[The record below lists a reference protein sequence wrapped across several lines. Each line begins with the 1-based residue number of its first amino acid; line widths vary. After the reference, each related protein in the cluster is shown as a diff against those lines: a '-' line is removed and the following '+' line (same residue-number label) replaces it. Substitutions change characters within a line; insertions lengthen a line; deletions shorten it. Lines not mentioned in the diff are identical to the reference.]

1 MATIIDEIDLFDS
14 YDIHKE
20 CTHKFILDYDGKI
33 IEDDST
39 IEKKL
44 CVCIYKN
51 PSTYTGEYDQDD
63 EDEDEEDD
71 EDDEESEYTEY
82 TDSNKSNISKAT
94 WNYVS
99 AGIRRSQNLF
109 CRGELSS
116 HFFNKEKLESYTDV
130 IVTLSIIEKASG
142 ASRRERVRLIG
153 FVMCNDLKTHPDYS
167 ELVDTLYI
175 DAICGNTLGVRAPAP
190 VSDALWTEPVYNLN
204 SEREPH
210 TTIKVGKIMLN
221 MVEYYAISN
230 GFEQMK
236 LSALSYVINYYRNI
250 GYIHTVGGDIPE
262 NPSIK
267 KIAEAISRKKYKS
280 EEDVDTQMRVERAI
294 QLSDNSIDKLKE
306 NLKLYLNMDTDILP
320 SDEKVTELLKQ
331 LDPSLTISNVKTDN
345 GKKGI
350 YDLLVKLTQLEFAPN
365 CAGTEIPL
373 RRNWL
378 QMIDGEFIT
387 KCIDDGFTMRKSLD
401 EENGWTPLI
410 PMD

>member
-1 MATIIDEIDLFDS
+1 MTTIFDEIDLFDS

-51 PSTYTGEYDQDD
+51 PSTYTDEYDK
-63 EDEDEEDD
+63 EESDEE
-71 EDDEESEYTEY
+71 ESDEEESEY

-94 WNYVS
+94 WNYIS

-116 HFFNKEKLESYTDV
+116 HFFNKEKLETYTDV
-130 IVTLSIIEKASG
+130 IVTLSIIEQASG

-190 VSDALWTEPVYNLN
+190 VSDSLWSEPGYNLN
-204 SEREPH
+204 SERESH

-250 GYIHTVGGDIPE
+250 GYTHTDGGDIEE

-267 KIAEAISRKKYKS
+267 KIAEAVSKKKYKS
-280 EEDVDTQMRVERAI
+280 EEDVDTQMRIERAI
-294 QLSDNSIDKLKE
+294 QLSDNNIDKLKE
-306 NLKLYLNMDTDILP
+306 NMKLYLNIDTDVLP

-331 LDPSLTISNVKTDN
+331 LDPSLTIRNVKTEN
-345 GKKGI
+345 GKNGI
-350 YDLLVKLTQLEFAPN
+350 YDLLVKLTQMEFAPN
-365 CAGTEIPL
+365 CTGTEIPL

-378 QMIDGEFIT
+378 QMIDGEFVT

-401 EENGWTPLI
+401 DENGWTALI

>member
-1 MATIIDEIDLFDS
+1 MATIFDEIDLFDS

-20 CTHKFILDYDGKI
+20 CTHRFILDYDGKI
-33 IEDDST
+33 IEEDST

-51 PSTYTGEYDQDD
+51 PSTYTGDYE
-63 EDEDEEDD
+63 EDEDS
-71 EDDEESEYTEY
+71 DEESVDSEYTE
-82 TDSNKSNISKAT
+82 SNKSNISKAT

-99 AGIRRSQNLF
+99 AGIRQSQNLF

-116 HFFNKEKLESYTDV
+116 HFFNKEKLETYTDV
-130 IVTLSIIEKASG
+130 IVTLSMIEQPSG
-142 ASRRERVRLIG
+142 ASRHERIRLIG
-153 FVMCNDLKTHPDYS
+153 FVMCNDLKMHPDYS

-175 DAICGNTLGVRAPAP
+175 DAICGNTLGVRAPPP
-190 VSDALWTEPVYNLN
+190 VSDALWTDPVYNLN
-204 SEREPH
+204 SERESH

-250 GYIHTVGGDIPE
+250 GYTHTVGGDMLE
-262 NPSIK
+262 NPSIE
-267 KIAEAISRKKYKS
+267 KIATAVSKKKYKS
-280 EEDVDTQMRVERAI
+280 EEDVDTQMRIERAI
-294 QLSDNSIDKLKE
+294 QLSDNSADKLKE
-306 NLKLYLNMDTDILP
+306 NLKLYLNMDTDTLP
-320 SDEKVTELLKQ
+320 SDEKVTELLKK
-331 LDPSLTISNVKTDN
+331 LDKSLTISNVKTDK
-345 GKKGI
+345 GKDGI

-378 QMIDGEFIT
+378 QMIDGEFVT
-387 KCIDDGFTMRKSLD
+387 KCIDEGFTMRKSLD
-401 EENGWTPLI
+401 DENGWTALI